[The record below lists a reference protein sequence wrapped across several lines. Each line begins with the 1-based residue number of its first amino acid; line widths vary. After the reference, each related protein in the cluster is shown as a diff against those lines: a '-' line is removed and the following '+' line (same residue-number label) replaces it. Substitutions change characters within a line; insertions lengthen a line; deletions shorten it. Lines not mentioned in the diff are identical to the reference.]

1 MKSNKNSFC
10 SNIKSKINK
19 KYAIIIGVSAI
30 ILIIIIIVIVAIAT
44 YPNGKGKGA
53 YLSVPDP
60 KDLQY
65 RLGDGGGL
73 YSNGWD
79 DSKAAILSSMA
90 GCDGSR
96 KKLPEQHFVNWGYG
110 IELGDCET
118 NTKYGILD
126 VIGYLATPTKEHSS
140 NASDNPELCYPANL
154 YEDIWLDDNTVNPNN
169 YWASYVNKTVSTYKK
184 YIKIWETWNEPDYT
198 YWAKAGDWDKN
209 PPKPEDLYH

>member
-10 SNIKSKINK
+10 NNIKSKINK

-60 KDLQY
+60 KDFQY

-73 YSNGWD
+73 YSNGWIQ
-79 DSKAAILSSMA
+79 KQAMLSSMA

-96 KKLPEQHFVNWGYG
+96 KK
-110 IELGDCET
+110 
-118 NTKYGILD
+118 
-126 VIGYLATPTKEHSS
+126 
-140 NASDNPELCYPANL
+140 
-154 YEDIWLDDNTVNPNN
+154 
-169 YWASYVNKTVSTYKK
+169 
-184 YIKIWETWNEPDYT
+184 YT
-198 YWAKAGDWDKN
+198 
-209 PPKPEDLYH
+209 